1 MGKGISKVGGGLAL
15 VVLLAGC
22 DSDDNDK
29 AVYGESTGLP
39 VNCRAYVQVA
49 VDGHRAR
56 NTPLRNRWPDLNATV
71 TRVVAPG
78 RTIEIS
84 SLNPQ
89 ISGEYTSSP
98 S

>member
-1 MGKGISKVGGGLAL
+1 MSNGISKVGGGLAL

-22 DSDDNDK
+22 GSDDNDK
-29 AVYGESTGLP
+29 AMYGESTGLP

-49 VDGHRAR
+49 VDAYIGQSGTRR
-56 NTPLRNRWPDLNATV
+56 RRRWPDLNATV

-89 ISGEYTSSP
+89 ISGEIYIVT
-98 S
+98 